1 MVYIGCME
9 VYTVYMMS
17 FQKSGLKIFCIDI
30 VEEMPLARR
39 SIPFVPTSIL
49 IAEDNLTFEKV
60 LDNHYTTLEEIDPKI
75 RKRRKN
81 TYQNHMGLLQRELER
96 RSEELK
102 EPIREFKQRW
112 YVGEDYIKAVQEA
125 DKRSLIKSHPRL
137 IKIMQDKMSAWGE

>member
-1 MVYIGCME
+1 MVYIGMHSSI
-9 VYTVYMMS
+9 YRMMS

-39 SIPFVPTSIL
+39 SIPFVPTSML
-49 IAEDNLTFEKV
+49 IAEDNLTFDKF
-60 LDNHYTTLEEIDPKI
+60 LKNHNNFIEDIDPKI

-112 YVGEDYIKAVQEA
+112 YVGEDYIKAVQE
-125 DKRSLIKSHPRL
+125 DNDRYICKSYLIKN
-137 IKIMQDKMSAWGE
+137 MQDKMSAWGE